1 MTEFKKRGLLFLA
14 VPVVVFII
22 FVVLNMMSN
31 ADFEYA
37 VELSWGYGALPAFVF
52 WPLGLYTMFRKDP
65 ALLTPE
71 QKKKRKKIILGLVI
85 GIPVFILLLLM
96 LDNAVGIF

>member
-1 MTEFKKRGLLFLA
+1 MTKLKKRGLLFLS
-14 VPVVVFII
+14 VPVIVFII

-65 ALLTPE
+65 TLLTPE